1 MNVSSSYN
9 LDNERIKKF
18 VVAGGGTAGWFS
30 AAILTRAFLN
40 SDCKIELVES
50 PQISTIGVGEA
61 TIPSIIDVL
70 TYLQIPVKDFMIK
83 TNATFKLG
91 IKFVDWHSIGDHYW
105 HQFGYVGSKI
115 DGKPFYQHWLKHH
128 LKGGKFDFTD
138 FSPSV
143 ALARENKFLI
153 NNPKQPTNLSAS
165 TFALHFD
172 AALVANYL
180 KDYCVNNGVVHTQGH
195 INDVQL
201 NDSES
206 IDALHLSNGE
216 KIRGDFFIDCTGQRG
231 LLIGDALNVNYENW
245 EKYLPVNRA
254 IAVQTERSGSLPPY
268 TLSVAHEHGWRWQ
281 IPLQNRT
288 GNGYVYCSEYCDDET
303 AKELLFKNITGKPL
317 NEPKVIKFETGKR
330 EKFWYKNCLAIGL
343 SGGFLEPLESTS
355 INLIV
360 KGMLDFIEFSPHIT
374 PHQPTIDEYNRLMDI
389 EYECIRD
396 FIVLHYCKSS
406 RTDSSFWNMWQNIE
420 LPESLKTKIE
430 IFEGSGRLHRND
442 LDLFTSDSWYAVL
455 NGMKVIPKL
464 YDSMIDCSDYKQVEL
479 RMEQMYQGLM
489 QSVSQQLT
497 QDEFINRFV
506 R

>member
-1 MNVSSSYN
+1 MLSSSRENISNKNGKY
-9 LDNERIKKF
+9 

-30 AAILTRAFLN
+30 AAILTRALYN
-40 SDCKIELVES
+40 SGCKIELVES
-50 PQISTIGVGEA
+50 PNVPTIGVGEA

-70 TYLQIPVKDFMIK
+70 TYLQIPVKDFMVK

-115 DGKPFYQHWLKHH
+115 DGKPFYQQWLKHH
-128 LKGGKFDFTD
+128 LRGGKHKFTD

-143 ALARENKFLI
+143 VLAQNNKFLI

-172 AALVANYL
+172 AGLVAKYL
-180 KDYCVNNGVVHTQGH
+180 EEYCVNNGVIHTRGH
-195 INDVQL
+195 ISKVDL
-201 NDSES
+201 NNNGS
-206 IDALHLSNGE
+206 IGSLSLDDNTQ
-216 KIRGDFFIDCTGQRG
+216 INGDFFIDCTGQSA
-231 LLIGDALNVNYENW
+231 LLIGKALNVRYESW

-254 IAVQTERSGSLPPY
+254 VAVQTERTEFLPPY

-288 GNGYVYCSEYCDDET
+288 GNGYVYSNQHCDDESALT
-303 AKELLFKNITGKPL
+303 LLNKHISGKML
-317 NEPKVIKFETGKR
+317 NDPKVIKFETGKR
-330 EKFWYKNCLAIGL
+330 DKQWYKNCLAIGL

-360 KGMLDFIEFSPHIT
+360 KGMLDFIEFLPNNEI
-374 PHQPTIDEYNRLMDI
+374 HQPTIDEYNRLMDI

-406 RTDSSFWNMWQNIE
+406 RKDSTFWNMWQNNEIPQT
-420 LPESLKTKIE
+420 LQNKLD
-430 IFEGSGRLHRND
+430 IFEGSGRLYRND
-442 LDLFTSDSWYAVL
+442 LDLFTPDSWYAVL
-455 NGMKVIPKL
+455 EGMKVRPKH
-464 YDSMIDCSDYKQVEL
+464 YDPTIDCSNFEKVEST
-479 RMEQMYQGLM
+479 MAQMIQGLN

-497 QDEFINRFV
+497 QDEFIKRFV
-506 R
+506 C